1 MMIFEGVRLKS
12 KMTGTIFEV
21 KRIKDKS
28 VVLESEEGSN
38 QEWTDRGCLPLFF
51 EVAGNKMV

>member
-1 MMIFEGVRLKS
+1 MMIFEWVRLKS

-28 VVLESEEGSN
+28 IVLESEEGSN
-38 QEWTDRGCLPLFF
+38 QE
-51 EVAGNKMV
+51 